1 MNFQPLQLL
10 QLTFTLPV
18 LYVLSSDIM
27 TTIAVIGAKT
37 EGKVFNFAIIC
48 LVTGA
53 CVDIIAKTWLKTL
66 IILTMEDKK
75 DNTIVRVF
83 MPKENPEAENSQAED
98 TSSQSPSQTPPMEKE
113 DEIKS
118 D

>member
-1 MNFQPLQLL
+1 MKFQPLQLL

-27 TTIAVIGAKT
+27 TTMAVIGAKT
-37 EGKVFNFAIIC
+37 EGKVFNFFIIC
-48 LVTGA
+48 LVAGA

-66 IILTMEDKK
+66 IILTMEDK
-75 DNTIVRVF
+75 DTTIIF
-83 MPKENPEAENSQAED
+83 MPKENPEKENSQAED
-98 TSSQSPSQTPPMEKE
+98 TDSQSPSQTPPMEKE
-113 DEIKS
+113 GEIKS